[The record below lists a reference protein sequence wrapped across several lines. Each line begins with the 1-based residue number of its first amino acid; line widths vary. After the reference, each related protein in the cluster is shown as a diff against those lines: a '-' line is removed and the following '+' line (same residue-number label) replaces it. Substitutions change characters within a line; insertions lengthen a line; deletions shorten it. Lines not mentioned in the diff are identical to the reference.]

1 MHEDACVA
9 VSERGGD
16 AEGRAGRGAALTELI
31 WR

>member
-9 VSERGGD
+9 VSEKAGMQRVRWGG
-16 AEGRAGRGAALTELI
+16 ASLTELI